1 MVMPRLPNHVL
12 LSIKDQLRN
21 ARYLVRQGATGTD
34 RRERPPFDLPEP
46 IASVADTFFTR
57 AEAAAAALLSDV
69 KAETGGGAFPLP
81 VDAYFGHPDEE
92 TAQDS
97 LFTHVVY
104 GAFGKMLR
112 KFGARRFL
120 VFEEPIENAR
130 SALLVRHRDLVW
142 SAISAKE
149 DAQRQEAVTR
159 LCAAI
164 VCALSAQRPIKELD
178 IDPGGRSIPR
188 HLLVAPNAYCALVV
202 GLATAVASLKRN
214 LDEFDEEAIAAA
226 ADMAVDARFP
236 KFSVALRGR
245 DPLAALTR
253 EFSAVLPFL
262 P

>member
-12 LSIKDQLRN
+12 LSIRDQLRN
-21 ARYLVRQGATGTD
+21 ARYLVRQGATRAE
-34 RRERPPFDLPEP
+34 RRERPSFELPEP
-46 IASVADTFFTR
+46 IAAVADTFFTH

-69 KAETGGGAFPLP
+69 TETDGGLFPLP
-81 VDAYFGHPDEE
+81 VEAYFGHPDEE
-92 TAQDS
+92 TARDA
-97 LFTHVVY
+97 LFTQVVY

-130 SALLVRHRDLVW
+130 SALLARHRDLVW
-142 SAISAKE
+142 TVLNAK
-149 DAQRQEAVTR
+149 DGAQREEAVTR
-159 LCAAI
+159 LCAAM

-202 GLATAVASLKRN
+202 GVATAVASLKR
-214 LDEFDEEAIAAA
+214 DTEEFDEAAIAGA
-226 ADMAVDARFP
+226 ADMAVDARFG

-245 DPLAALTR
+245 DPVVALTR
-253 EFSAVLPFL
+253 ELSAVLPFL